1 MISSQKNILI
11 FADGAHRRTAKLSD
25 FGYSSFIPFP
35 EQRHLAYMPKSVPW
49 TAPEYH
55 HCGFTF
61 NEAVKM
67 DIYSFGLF
75 AFWFLLE
82 VADEPKTCIFQEDGA
97 EGDPRTITELAKR
110 LLRARVP
117 RDPIIEA
124 KVGQLFDLSLA
135 YYPDQRA
142 RSMTEIIIA
151 LEPQW

>member
-1 MISSQKNILI
+1 
-11 FADGAHRRTAKLSD
+11 
-25 FGYSSFIPFP
+25 
-35 EQRHLAYMPKSVPW
+35 
-49 TAPEYH
+49 
-55 HCGFTF
+55 
-61 NEAVKM
+61 M